1 MLSSSNNLW
10 RQNYADL
17 GYCCIPLKPGE
28 KIPIDGLPWKIT
40 PIDVLWENAPENAN
54 IGLRCGGDK
63 HLLVIDCDE
72 KNTPGT
78 FDNTR
83 RYLAGLGINVN
94 SCPIVSTASRIGRH
108 IYLQCLNSPGGSFSL
123 LSSEFGSGEV
133 RHSDGCYV
141 VAPPSIYT
149 GGGKYELITG
159 DFSTLPKVDFSDIL
173 PLLKKNA
180 PILDSNVQQLYQRA
194 NRRAKQLLEGG
205 ETRQFRSRSEK
216 DASFMVSFINMGF
229 SENEILA
236 LMKEVKFGKY
246 GDLLQQNP
254 QIAQKYFSTSYANAK
269 TFAENNI
276 SDARMLAL
284 NARNWAHSFAWE
296 GGTGTYDKSVYLAH
310 CEIAKRSGKKE
321 YHASCRELAEIAGM
335 SSRGV
340 INTNSRLIQKGLI
353 TLELPGV
360 ANLASVYSLAQTFT
374 LPHYE
379 PVRECA
385 SLHNHDAFR
394 YQGFGKSG
402 CEVWEALLSGPKSIA
417 DLVRI
422 TGRNRTTVKRRL
434 AEMSIVIDVRTGEV
448 ISMVNF
454 DGVKYEAKADVDL
467 DYIAELKGTKGIGA
481 RQKEKHRK
489 ERQVHNRLFRGT
501 SNEAQ

>member
-28 KIPIDGLPWKIT
+28 KIPIDGHSWKNT
-40 PIDVLWENAPENAN
+40 PLDVLWENAPENAN
-54 IGLRCGGDK
+54 IGLRCGGAN

-72 KNTPGT
+72 KNKPGT
-78 FDNTR
+78 FDNTS
-83 RYLAGLGINVN
+83 RYLAGLGININ
-94 SCPIVSTASRIGRH
+94 SCPIVSTASGIGKH
-108 IYLQCLNSPGGSFSL
+108 IYLQSLNSPGGSYSL
-123 LSSEFGSGEV
+123 LSPKYGSGEV

-149 GGGKYELITG
+149 GGGEYHLING
-159 DFSTLPKVDFSDIL
+159 DFSALAKVDFSDIL

-180 PILDSNVQQLYQRA
+180 PILDSDVQQLYQRA
-194 NRRAKQLLEGG
+194 NRRAKQLLLGG
-205 ETRQFRSRSEK
+205 ETDQFPSRSER
-216 DASFMVSFINMGF
+216 DESLILSLINSGF
-229 SENEILA
+229 SEDEIKA
-236 LMKEVKFGKY
+236 LMLAYKFGKY
-246 GDLLQQNP
+246 WDKYQDNLQS
-254 QIAQKYFSTSYANAK
+254 AQKYFSTSYTNAR
-269 TFAENNI
+269 TFAENNV
-276 SDARMLAL
+276 SPERQFAL
-284 NARNWAHSFAWE
+284 EAMNWAESHPWQ
-296 GGTGTYDKSVYLAH
+296 GNTGAIDKAVFQSH
-310 CEIAKRSGKKE
+310 CRIMHESGKRE
-321 YHASCRELAEIAGM
+321 YHASCRDLAELSGM
-335 SSRGV
+335 SRGSM
-340 INTNSRLIQKGLI
+340 TNANRRLIEVGI
-353 TLELPGV
+353 ISCVTPSV
-360 ANLASVYSLAQTFT
+360 ANLASIYTISQTLT
-374 LPHYE
+374 LPNQQN
-379 PVRECA
+379 VRECQG
-385 SLHNHDAFR
+385 LQNHDVFR
-394 YQGFGKSG
+394 YQGFGKTG
-402 CEVWEALLSGPKSIA
+402 FEVWKALQSGPKSIA

-489 ERQVHNRLFRGT
+489 ERQVHNRLFRIS